1 MIPRANSFLLVLGS
15 GAPVGAGGPDWRWAV
30 QRALNDRSTVAVVK
44 SLIGGRRATWRGLQE
59 RWQDKK
65 HSTGDAP
72 ACHDADR
79 ALTSPQGS
87 RACSTRPPRH
97 FEPAWPLQRGRPES
111 GSLMTA
117 LGLFHRP
124 GLFELRS
131 FAIELNFYHP

>member
-1 MIPRANSFLLVLGS
+1 MIPGASSSLLVLGS
-15 GAPVGAGGPDWRWAV
+15 GAPVGAGGPGRHGEL

-87 RACSTRPPRH
+87 RACSPRQPRH
-97 FEPAWPLQRGRPES
+97 FELAWPLQRGRPES
-111 GSLMTA
+111 GSLMAA

-124 GLFELRS
+124 ELFELRS
-131 FAIELNFYHP
+131 FAIELNFYLP